1 MKKFLFILNRPLY
14 QGAQTRE
21 SLDQIMVVAAF
32 EQPVAVLFLDDAV
45 FQLSNNQ
52 ASEAIQSPN
61 ISKILHALPLYDITQ
76 LFVEDESLNERG
88 LSKESLILPVDTVRR
103 DQFASFLNQYH
114 QVVNC

>member
-1 MKKFLFILNRPLY
+1 MKNFLFILNRPLY

-21 SLDQIMVVAAF
+21 SLEQLMVVAAF
-32 EQPVAVLFLDDAV
+32 EQPVAVLFVDDAV

-61 ISKILHALPLYDITQ
+61 IGKILQALPLYDITQ

-88 LSKESLILPVDTVRR
+88 LSEENLILPVEIIHRN
-103 DQFASFLNQYH
+103 QFSSLLNQYN